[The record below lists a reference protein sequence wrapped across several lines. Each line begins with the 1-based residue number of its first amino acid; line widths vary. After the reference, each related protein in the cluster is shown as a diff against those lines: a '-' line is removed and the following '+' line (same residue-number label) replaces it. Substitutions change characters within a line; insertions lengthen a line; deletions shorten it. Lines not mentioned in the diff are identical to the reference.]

1 MCACWCRVKH
11 VAWFSTAPPVEAN
24 FTTNCLRQSDRFPHI
39 TCEED
44 GSFTP
49 VQCTGGRRGMCFCV
63 NTTTGHR
70 LNGMPHTVPVEERD
84 TINCTRGELCHHS
97 YSCTPELPVQS
108 PLPRSTYT
116 VSTITAIAYINYIAI
131 AWVRKFLGMFQF
143 LQHMHQINWV
153 HAFLMAYRCTW
164 IGWKIYVLIWSGT
177 SLYYHT
183 YNMLNAHTL
192 KRFCNPIPNDL
203 QFSTTVSAYRLVAHW
218 RTIQASELWSWKL
231 MLITFKQYSS
241 LVCICKNCTI

>member
-49 VQCTGGRRGMCFCV
+49 VQCTGGRRGTCFCV
-63 NTTTGHR
+63 DTTTGHR
-70 LNGMPHTVPVEERD
+70 LSGMRHTVPVEERD
-84 TINCTRGELCHHS
+84 TINCTRGELCHR
-97 YSCTPELPVQS
+97 SCTSEPPVQS
-108 PLPRSTYT
+108 PFIPRCFCYNYT
-116 VSTITAIAYINYIAI
+116 SI

-153 HAFLMAYRCTW
+153 HAFLMA
-164 IGWKIYVLIWSGT
+164 
-177 SLYYHT
+177 
-183 YNMLNAHTL
+183 
-192 KRFCNPIPNDL
+192 
-203 QFSTTVSAYRLVAHW
+203 
-218 RTIQASELWSWKL
+218 
-231 MLITFKQYSS
+231 
-241 LVCICKNCTI
+241 

>member
-24 FTTNCLRQSDRFPHI
+24 FTTNCLRQSDKFPHI

-63 NTTTGHR
+63 DTTTGHR

-97 YSCTPELPVQS
+97 YSYTPELPVQS

-116 VSTITAIAYINYIAI
+116 VSAITAIAYINYIAI

-153 HAFLMAYRCTW
+153 HAFLMA
-164 IGWKIYVLIWSGT
+164 
-177 SLYYHT
+177 
-183 YNMLNAHTL
+183 
-192 KRFCNPIPNDL
+192 
-203 QFSTTVSAYRLVAHW
+203 
-218 RTIQASELWSWKL
+218 
-231 MLITFKQYSS
+231 
-241 LVCICKNCTI
+241 CI